1 MQALF
6 IHITSSDGKK
16 AYLPANRLLRV
27 ETIPKSA
34 TVLMVFE
41 GFQVQIKT
49 IEGLE
54 AEVADNFYRD
64 LNNFSHE
71 CVYLNLKTNHITTID
86 F

>member
-6 IHITSSDGKK
+6 IHITASDGKK
-16 AYLPANRLLRV
+16 AYFPMGRLLRI
-27 ETIPKSA
+27 ESIPQTG
-34 TVLMVFE
+34 TVLVSFE

-49 IEGLE
+49 LEGSE

-64 LNNFSHE
+64 LNNFSNE
-71 CVYLNLKTNHITTID
+71 CVYLNPKTNHVTAID